1 MSGVENQVAS
11 HDVVFAE
18 DGTIDNLSDA
28 VAKVSLRPDNSSSQ
42 SPESPTDTLNKDKND
57 IHSRPFVMYS
67 RLHLLLLHKS
77 PLVCTPTGMPALK
90 DWFGSE
96 SDQGNLKKDSEAL
109 PQPNARDRRFRRDAE
124 DGEGAARPSFRGAA
138 ITQPSQMGNFK
149 HQSIRAADRDRD
161 RDTDR
166 EQERD
171 SRVKD
176 GQERL
181 RNLSDK
187 YDRDRRAL
195 SSMQQLRGK
204 DRDLTPHIGGTSSR
218 IASQSQQAPSNRQL
232 DSREPSKKKDG
243 ETSEDWRRESTRTGR
258 ERSDNP
264 RRDRDER
271 DRPRSRVRDSS
282 RPRRD
287 VSPSRRDRDDRD
299 RDRRGDRD
307 DHQKEAAG
315 YRRDDRELDRESE
328 VDDPRRWRDDG
339 KRDERMAARRD
350 REQRDRERD
359 KDRVRDRPAAWDA
372 GDRQDRRWAPT
383 DDRDG
388 RNKRAAG
395 RERKPDEAKDRDD
408 RKDRDREREKERE
421 KEPAWMD
428 TYIPS
433 SGSSG
438 LGRAPGDLDGIQA
451 FKREIKEREQKE
463 QGTAA
468 QDGDRSGD
476 FEGKANTSEPH
487 LDEIQL
493 FKLMMKREEQKKKS
507 DQSPLAGPSLLADT
521 SSETKGSTPTN
532 DLSSV
537 EATTEHRTYLP
548 PQPIS
553 SQLSNSPPSPQAESA
568 LHDGSRAL
576 LSMISPSSSSI
587 APGVST
593 GAPESDID
601 KEKPGGSRF
610 FPKPISTDL
619 PAPQALPKPSIE
631 VLSTAVPSAPHAAPP
646 PGCRLL
652 SFASKTPQGSV
663 GHTPPSYTGSHSPV
677 SVSKNGTP
685 VINSTIPSNGP
696 LSTIHH
702 NDNPDAVRVTRG
714 FSPFEE
720 AREGLGLSPLDA
732 FRRTSVAPPGDRN
745 AFGHMTVEQVDVP
758 ISGPLPS
765 HSIPYEQLNPGI
777 AAAKGS
783 RFAKF
788 FDGKGRDSQPGMG
801 KAPMGGPTPA
811 QRGELSGYNGIHTG
825 NPDARAMED
834 IFAML
839 SNSAHGQRPH
849 ILPEALASDAAHFNH
864 PSNLHH
870 LQNQLGHSQH
880 YPGHTRLDSLYD
892 SRLDDRNFVP
902 DGMVPG
908 LRSAAPPRSRQNSAM
923 LSDIDDSMQFGGQ
936 RGPPQMYQGLHQA
949 NMNRNGGIPL
959 QSSQFRGGP
968 SPNPLQP
975 SAQRLPPGLANLGG
989 RPPHEP
995 AQFLNSAMAIPGGLH
1010 GPVHGNAAL
1019 QQQFNNFPP
1028 GGVGFNGAPQMR
1040 VPHPGGTHQL
1050 HGHNTMQGL
1059 MHPGGLNPAQA
1070 QLLGLN
1076 GANGMPGNL
1085 RGPNGGFG
1093 QQGPQIQPPLLSM
1106 RQQQQQQQ
1114 QQIPPHMLPLHYQQQ
1129 GPLGPTNQPAHD
1141 LMALLMSGGRRE

>member
-1 MSGVENQVAS
+1 MSGVENQVAV
-11 HDVVFAE
+11 HDVVLPENGAV
-18 DGTIDNLSDA
+18 DNLSDT
-28 VAKVSLRPDNSSSQ
+28 VAKVSLRPDNPSSQ
-42 SPESPTDTLNKDKND
+42 SPEPVADSLTKDKND

-67 RLHLLLLHKS
+67 RPHLLLLHKS

-90 DWFGSE
+90 DWFGTE

-149 HQSIRAADRDRD
+149 HQSIRATDRDRD

-204 DRDLTPHIGGTSSR
+204 DRDLAPHLGGTSSR
-218 IASQSQQAPSNRQL
+218 IASQSQQALSNRQL

-287 VSPSRRDRDDRD
+287 VSSSRRDRDRDDRD

-315 YRRDDRELDRESE
+315 YRRDRDDRDLDRDSE

-339 KRDERMAARRD
+339 KRDERMTAR
-350 REQRDRERD
+350 RERD

-372 GDRQDRRWAPT
+372 SDRQDRRWTPA

-408 RKDRDREREKERE
+408 RKDREKERE

-433 SGSSG
+433 AGSNG
-438 LGRAPGDLDGIQA
+438 LGRAHGDLDGIQA

-463 QGTAA
+463 QGSAA
-468 QDGDRSGD
+468 QDADRSGD
-476 FEGKANTSEPH
+476 FEGKANTSETH
-487 LDEIQL
+487 LDEIQI
-493 FKLMMKREEQKKKS
+493 FKLMMKMEEQKKKA
-507 DQSPLAGPSLLADT
+507 DQSPLVGSSSLADT
-521 SSETKGSTPTN
+521 SSENKDATPTN
-532 DLSSV
+532 ELSSV
-537 EATTEHRTYLP
+537 EATAELRTHLA

-553 SQLSNSPPSPQAESA
+553 SQSSASPPPPQADPA
-568 LHDGSRAL
+568 LHDGSRVL
-576 LSMISPSSSSI
+576 LSMLSSPSSSI
-587 APGVST
+587 GPGVAA
-593 GAPESDID
+593 GARESDIN
-601 KEKPGGSRF
+601 KGKPGGSRF
-610 FPKPISTDL
+610 FPKPVTTDL
-619 PAPQALPKPSIE
+619 PAPQALTKPSIE
-631 VLSTAVPSAPHAAPP
+631 ALSAAVPSTPNTVPP

-652 SFASKTPQGSV
+652 TLASKTPQGSV
-663 GHTPPSYTGSHSPV
+663 GVAPPSYAGSHSPV
-677 SVSKNGTP
+677 SLSKNGTP
-685 VINSTIPSNGP
+685 ATNSSIPSNGH
-696 LSTIHH
+696 LSTTHH
-702 NDNPDAVRVTRG
+702 NDNLDAVRAAQG

-732 FRRTSVAPPGDRN
+732 FRRASVAPHGDRN
-745 AFGHMTVEQVDVP
+745 AFGHMNLEQVDVP
-758 ISGPLPS
+758 SSGPLPS
-765 HSIPYEQLNPGI
+765 HSVPYEQLNSGI

-801 KAPMGGPTPA
+801 KAPVGGPTSA
-811 QRGELSGYNGIHTG
+811 HRGELSGYNGMPTS

-849 ILPEALASDAAHFNH
+849 ILPEVLASDASHFNP

-880 YPGHTRLDSLYD
+880 YPGHGRMDSLYD

-936 RGPPQMYQGLHQA
+936 RGPAQMYQGLHQA
-949 NMNRNGGIPL
+949 NMNRNGGMPL

-1028 GGVGFNGAPQMR
+1028 GGIGFNGAPQMR

-1070 QLLGLN
+1070 QLLGMN
-1076 GANGMPGNL
+1076 GANGMPGSL

-1114 QQIPPHMLPLHYQQQ
+1114 IPPHMLPLHYQQQ
-1129 GPLGPTNQPAHD
+1129 GPPGPNNQPAHD

>member
-1 MSGVENQVAS
+1 MSGAENPVVV
-11 HDVVFAE
+11 HDAVFPENDAV
-18 DGTIDNLSDA
+18 DNISDA
-28 VAKVSLRPDNSSSQ
+28 VSKVSLRGDQQSSQ
-42 SPESPTDTLNKDKND
+42 SPESVTDSLAIDKNE
-57 IHSRPFVMYS
+57 IYSRPFVMYS
-67 RLHLLLLHKS
+67 RPRLLFLHKS
-77 PLVCTPTGMPALK
+77 PLVCPPTGMPPLK
-90 DWFGSE
+90 DWFGTE
-96 SDQGNLKKDSEAL
+96 SDQINLKKDSEAL
-109 PQPNARDRRFRRDAE
+109 SQPNARDRRFRRDAE

-149 HQSIRAADRDRD
+149 HQSIRATDRDRD
-161 RDTDR
+161 RDVDR

-195 SSMQQLRGK
+195 SSVQPPRGK
-204 DRDLTPHIGGTSSR
+204 ERDLTSQLGSTSSR
-218 IASQSQQAPSNRQL
+218 IPTQSQQALGNRQL
-232 DSREPSKKKDG
+232 DSREPPRKKDG
-243 ETSEDWRRESTRTGR
+243 ETSEDWRREPARTGR

-264 RRDRDER
+264 RRERDER
-271 DRPRSRVRDSS
+271 ERPRSRVGDSS

-307 DHQKEAAG
+307 DYPREPPLG
-315 YRRDDRELDRESE
+315 SRRDRDDHEIDRDSE
-328 VDDPRRWRDDG
+328 MDDPRRWRDDG
-339 KRDERMAARRD
+339 KRDERIAARRE
-350 REQRDRERD
+350 REQRERD
-359 KDRVRDRPAAWDA
+359 KDRVRDRPAAWDS
-372 GDRQDRRWAPT
+372 GDRQDRRWGPA

-395 RERKPDEAKDRDD
+395 RERKPDEAKDKDD
-408 RKDRDREREKERE
+408 RKDRDRERERERE

-433 SGSSG
+433 IGSNG

-451 FKREIKEREQKE
+451 FKREIKEREKKE
-463 QGTAA
+463 QNAAA
-468 QDGDRSGD
+468 QDGDHSGD
-476 FEGKANTSEPH
+476 LEGKGHTSEPH

-493 FKLMMKREEQKKKS
+493 FKLMMKREEQKKKT
-507 DQSPLAGPSLLADT
+507 DDSPLVDPSLLADP
-521 SSETKGSTPTN
+521 SLETKDSAPTK

-537 EATTEHRTYLP
+537 EIATEQRTHFT

-553 SQLSNSPPSPQAESA
+553 TQLSTSPSLPQPDTVI
-568 LHDGSRAL
+568 HDGSRAL
-576 LSMISPSSSSI
+576 LSMLSSSSS
-587 APGVST
+587 ST
-593 GAPESDID
+593 PSVPPNTHETDMD
-601 KEKPGGSRF
+601 KGKPGGSRF
-610 FPKPISTDL
+610 FPKPTPADL
-619 PAPQALPKPSIE
+619 PAPRALPKHSIE
-631 VLSTAVPSAPHAAPP
+631 ALGAAVPSAPHPAPP

-652 SFASKTPQGSV
+652 TFTSKTPQGAV
-663 GHTPPSYTGSHSPV
+663 GHTAPSYTGSHSPV
-677 SVSKNGTP
+677 SLPKNGTP
-685 VINSTIPSNGP
+685 PTNLTIQSSGP
-696 LSTIHH
+696 QSSSAHR
-702 NDNPDAVRVTRG
+702 NDSSDALRTPQS

-732 FRRTSVAPPGDRN
+732 FRRGSVVPPGDRN
-745 AFGHMTVEQVDVP
+745 AFGHMKLEQVDVP
-758 ISGPLPS
+758 ISGTFPGGHPG
-765 HSIPYEQLNPGI
+765 PYEQLSSGT

-801 KAPMGGPTPA
+801 KAPVGGPPPA
-811 QRGELSGYNGIHTG
+811 QRGDLGGYNGIPTS

-839 SNSAHGQRPH
+839 SNSAHAQRP
-849 ILPEALASDAAHFNH
+849 PEVLTSDAAHFNVS
-864 PSNLHH
+864 PSNPH
-870 LQNQLGHSQH
+870 LIQTQFGHSQH

-892 SRLDDRNFVP
+892 SRLDNRNFVP

-923 LSDIDDSMQFGGQ
+923 LSEVDDSMQFGGQ
-936 RGPPQMYQGLHQA
+936 RGPAQMYQGLHQV
-949 NMNRNGGIPL
+949 NMNRNGGVPL
-959 QSSQFRGGP
+959 QPSQFRGGP
-968 SPNPLQP
+968 SPNPMQP

-995 AQFLNSAMAIPGGLH
+995 AQFLNSSMAIPGGPH
-1010 GPVHGNAAL
+1010 NTVHGNAAL
-1019 QQQFNNFPP
+1019 PQQFNNFPP
-1028 GGVGFNGAPQMR
+1028 GGIGFNGAPQMR

-1050 HGHNTMQGL
+1050 HGHNAMQGM

-1070 QLLGLN
+1070 QLLGIN
-1076 GANGMPGNL
+1076 GTNGMPGSL

-1093 QQGPQIQPPLLSM
+1093 QQGPQIQPPLISM
-1106 RQQQQQQQ
+1106 RQQQ

-1129 GPLGPTNQPAHD
+1129 GPPGQNTQPAHD
-1141 LMALLMSGGRRE
+1141 LMTLLMSGGRRE

>member
-1 MSGVENQVAS
+1 MSGVENQVAV
-11 HDVVFAE
+11 HDVVFPE
-18 DGTIDNLSDA
+18 DGAIDNLSDA
-28 VAKVSLRPDNSSSQ
+28 MAKVSLRPDKNSSSQ
-42 SPESPTDTLNKDKND
+42 SPESVADSLNKDKND
-57 IHSRPFVMYS
+57 IHGRPFVMYS

-90 DWFGSE
+90 DWFGTE

-149 HQSIRAADRDRD
+149 HQSIRATDRDRD
-161 RDTDR
+161 RETDR

-204 DRDLTPHIGGTSSR
+204 DRDLAPHLGGTSSR

-282 RPRRD
+282 RQRRD

-307 DHQKEAAG
+307 DHQKETTG
-315 YRRDDRELDRESE
+315 YRKDREDRDLDRESE

-339 KRDERMAARRD
+339 KRDERIAAR
-350 REQRDRERD
+350 RDRERD
-359 KDRVRDRPAAWDA
+359 KDRVRDRTAAWDA
-372 GDRQDRRWAPT
+372 SDRQDRRWAPA

-388 RNKRAAG
+388 RNKRVAG

-433 SGSSG
+433 SGSNG
-438 LGRAPGDLDGIQA
+438 LGRAPGDLDDIQA

-463 QGTAA
+463 QGTTA
-468 QDGDRSGD
+468 QDDDRSGD
-476 FEGKANTSEPH
+476 FEGKTNTSEPH

-493 FKLMMKREEQKKKS
+493 FKLMMKREEQKKKA
-507 DQSPLAGPSLLADT
+507 DQSPLAGPSLLADA
-521 SSETKGSTPTN
+521 SSDTKDSTPTN
-532 DLSSV
+532 
-537 EATTEHRTYLP
+537 A
-548 PQPIS
+548 
-553 SQLSNSPPSPQAESA
+553 SPPLPQAEPA
-568 LHDGSRAL
+568 PHDGSRVP
-576 LSMISPSSSSI
+576 LSMLSSPLSSV
-587 APGVST
+587 APGVS
-593 GAPESDID
+593 A
-601 KEKPGGSRF
+601 GGSRF
-610 FPKPISTDL
+610 FPKPIPTDL

-631 VLSTAVPSAPHAAPP
+631 ALSAPVPSAPHTAAP

-652 SFASKTPQGSV
+652 SFTSKTPQGSV

-677 SVSKNGTP
+677 SLSKNGTP
-685 VINSTIPSNGP
+685 ASNSTILSNGP
-696 LSTIHH
+696 LSTTHH
-702 NDNPDAVRVTRG
+702 NDNMDAVRATRG

-732 FRRTSVAPPGDRN
+732 L
-745 AFGHMTVEQVDVP
+745 TVP
-758 ISGPLPS
+758 MSGPLPS
-765 HSIPYEQLNPGI
+765 HSVPYEQLNSGI

-801 KAPMGGPTPA
+801 KVPMGGPTPA
-811 QRGELSGYNGIHTG
+811 QRGELSGYNGIPTG

-908 LRSAAPPRSRQNSAM
+908 LRSAAPPRSRQNGAM

-975 SAQRLPPGLANLGG
+975 SSQRLPPGLANLGG

-995 AQFLNSAMAIPGGLH
+995 AQFLNSSMAIPVM
-1010 GPVHGNAAL
+1010 PPSNSS
-1019 QQQFNNFPP
+1019 FNNFPP

-1050 HGHNTMQGL
+1050 HGHNAMQGL

-1076 GANGMPGNL
+1076 GANGMPSGL

-1093 QQGPQIQPPLLSM
+1093 QQGSK
-1106 RQQQQQQQ
+1106 QQQQQQ

-1129 GPLGPTNQPAHD
+1129 GPPGSTNQPAHD

>member
-1 MSGVENQVAS
+1 MSGVENQVAV
-11 HDVVFAE
+11 HDVVFPE
-18 DGTIDNLSDA
+18 DGAVDNLSDA

-42 SPESPTDTLNKDKND
+42 SSESVTDSLNKDEND
-57 IHSRPFVMYS
+57 IHTRPFVMYS
-67 RLHLLLLHKS
+67 RPHLLLLHKS
-77 PLVCTPTGMPALK
+77 PLVCTPAGMPALK
-90 DWFGSE
+90 DWFGTESE
-96 SDQGNLKKDSEAL
+96 QGNLKKDSEAL

-149 HQSIRAADRDRD
+149 HQSIRATDRDRD

-181 RNLSDK
+181 RN
-187 YDRDRRAL
+187 
-195 SSMQQLRGK
+195 G
-204 DRDLTPHIGGTSSR
+204 LTPHLGGTSSR
-218 IASQSQQAPSNRQL
+218 IASQSQQALSNRQL
-232 DSREPSKKKDG
+232 DSREPPKKKDG
-243 ETSEDWRRESTRTGR
+243 ETSEDWRREPTRTGR

-282 RPRRD
+282 RLRRD
-287 VSPSRRDRDDRD
+287 VSPSRRDRDRDDRD

-315 YRRDDRELDRESE
+315 YRRDRDERDLDRESE

-339 KRDERMAARRD
+339 KRDERMTARRD

-372 GDRQDRRWAPT
+372 GDRQDRRWAPA

-421 KEPAWMD
+421 EPAWMD

-433 SGSSG
+433 AGSNG

-463 QGTAA
+463 QGTTA
-468 QDGDRSGD
+468 QDGDRSDD
-476 FEGKANTSEPH
+476 FEGKANTSESH

-493 FKLMMKREEQKKKS
+493 FKLMMKREEQKKKA
-507 DQSPLAGPSLLADT
+507 DQSPLAGPSLLAGT
-521 SSETKGSTPTN
+521 SSETKDFTPTN
-532 DLSSV
+532 DLPSV
-537 EATTEHRTYLP
+537 EATADHRTHLT

-553 SQLSNSPPSPQAESA
+553 SQLSASPSPPQADPA
-568 LHDGSRAL
+568 LHDGSRVL
-576 LSMISPSSSSI
+576 LSTLSSPSSSV
-587 APGVST
+587 APGVPS
-593 GAPESDID
+593 GARESNID
-601 KEKPGGSRF
+601 KGKPGGSRF
-610 FPKPISTDL
+610 FPKPISTDI

-631 VLSTAVPSAPHAAPP
+631 ALSADVPSAPHAAPP

-663 GHTPPSYTGSHSPV
+663 GHASPSYTSSHSPV
-677 SVSKNGTP
+677 SLSKNGTP
-685 VINSTIPSNGP
+685 IINSTIPSNGP
-696 LSTIHH
+696 LPSIHH
-702 NDNPDAVRVTRG
+702 NDNLDAVRATRG

-732 FRRTSVAPPGDRN
+732 FRRASAASHGDRN
-745 AFGHMTVEQVDVP
+745 AFGHMNLEQVDVP

-765 HSIPYEQLNPGI
+765 HSLPYEQLNSGI

-801 KAPMGGPTPA
+801 KAPMGGPA
-811 QRGELSGYNGIHTG
+811 QRGELSGYNGIPS

-849 ILPEALASDAAHFNH
+849 ILPEVLASDAAQFNH
-864 PSNLHH
+864 PANLH

-949 NMNRNGGIPL
+949 NMNRNGGMPL

-1028 GGVGFNGAPQMR
+1028 GGIGFNGAPQMR

-1076 GANGMPGNL
+1076 GANGMPGGL

-1093 QQGPQIQPPLLSM
+1093 QQGPQIQPPMLSM

-1129 GPLGPTNQPAHD
+1129 GPPGPNNQPAHD

>member
-1 MSGVENQVAS
+1 MSGAENQVAVQ
-11 HDVVFAE
+11 DVVFPE
-18 DGTIDNLSDA
+18 NGVVDNLSNA
-28 VAKVSLRPDNSSSQ
+28 LSKVSLRPDHTSSK
-42 SPESPTDTLNKDKND
+42 SPESVTDSLAKDKND
-57 IHSRPFVMYS
+57 THSRPFVMYS
-67 RLHLLLLHKS
+67 RPHLLLLHKS
-77 PLVCTPTGMPALK
+77 PLVCPPAGMPPLK
-90 DWFGSE
+90 DWFGTE
-96 SDQGNLKKDSEAL
+96 SDQANLKKDSEGL
-109 PQPNARDRRFRRDAE
+109 PQPNARDRRFRRDVE

-149 HQSIRAADRDRD
+149 HQSIRATDRDRD

-204 DRDLTPHIGGTSSR
+204 DRDLAPHLGSTSSR
-218 IASQSQQAPSNRQL
+218 ISSQSQQALSSRQL
-232 DSREPSKKKDG
+232 DSREPPKKKDG
-243 ETSEDWRRESTRTGR
+243 ETSEDWRRESARTGR

-287 VSPSRRDRDDRD
+287 VSLSRRDRDRDDRD
-299 RDRRGDRD
+299 HDRRGDRD
-307 DHQKEAAG
+307 DHQREAVG
-315 YRRDDRELDRESE
+315 YRRDRDDRDFDRDSE

-339 KRDERMAARRD
+339 KRDERIAARRD
-350 REQRDRERD
+350 REPRD
-359 KDRVRDRPAAWDA
+359 KDRVRDRPVAWDS
-372 GDRQDRRWAPT
+372 GDRQDRRWVST

-395 RERKPDEAKDRDD
+395 RERKPDEAKDTDN
-408 RKDRDREREKERE
+408 RKDRDKERE

-433 SGSSG
+433 AGSNG

-463 QGTAA
+463 QTAAA
-468 QDGDRSGD
+468 QDG
-476 FEGKANTSEPH
+476 KTNTSEPH

-493 FKLMMKREEQKKKS
+493 FKLMMKREEQKKKA

-521 SSETKGSTPTN
+521 SSETNDSTPTN
-532 DLSSV
+532 DLSSI
-537 EATTEHRTYLP
+537 EATAEQRTHLT
-548 PQPIS
+548 PQPMAL
-553 SQLSNSPPSPQAESA
+553 QLSTSSSLPQADEVI
-568 LHDGSRAL
+568 HDGSRVL
-576 LSMISPSSSSI
+576 LSMLPPPSS
-587 APGVST
+587 AVVPGVPA
-593 GAPESDID
+593 GARESDVD
-601 KEKPGGSRF
+601 KGKPGGSRF
-610 FPKPISTDL
+610 FPKPVSTDL
-619 PAPQALPKPSIE
+619 PTPQALPKHSIE
-631 VLSTAVPSAPHAAPP
+631 ALSAAVPSSPHAAPP

-652 SFASKTPQGSV
+652 TFASKTPQGSV

-677 SVSKNGTP
+677 SLSKNGTP
-685 VINSTIPSNGP
+685 VINPTIPS
-696 LSTIHH
+696 HH
-702 NDNPDAVRVTRG
+702 NDNSDAVRMTQG

-720 AREGLGLSPLDA
+720 AREGLGLSPSDA
-732 FRRTSVAPPGDRN
+732 FRRGSVAPPGDRN
-745 AFGHMTVEQVDVP
+745 AFGHMNLEQVDVP
-758 ISGPLPS
+758 INGTLPGHSG
-765 HSIPYEQLNPGI
+765 PYEQLSSGI

-788 FDGKGRDSQPGMG
+788 FDGKGRDSQLGMG

-811 QRGELSGYNGIHTG
+811 QRGELVGYNGIPTS
-825 NPDARAMED
+825 NPDVRAMED

-849 ILPEALASDAAHFNH
+849 VPPEVLASDAAHFNAP

-936 RGPPQMYQGLHQA
+936 RGPAQMYQGLHQA
-949 NMNRNGGIPL
+949 NMNRNGGMPL
-959 QSSQFRGGP
+959 QPSQFRGGP
-968 SPNPLQP
+968 SPNPMQP

-1028 GGVGFNGAPQMR
+1028 GGIGFNGAPQMR
-1040 VPHPGGTHQL
+1040 LPHPGGTHQL

-1059 MHPGGLNPAQA
+1059 MHPGGLSPAQA
-1070 QLLGLN
+1070 QLLGIN
-1076 GANGMPGNL
+1076 GANGMPSGL

-1114 QQIPPHMLPLHYQQQ
+1114 QIPPHMLPLHYQQQ
-1129 GPLGPTNQPAHD
+1129 GPPGPNNQPTHD

>member
-1 MSGVENQVAS
+1 
-11 HDVVFAE
+11 
-18 DGTIDNLSDA
+18 
-28 VAKVSLRPDNSSSQ
+28 
-42 SPESPTDTLNKDKND
+42 
-57 IHSRPFVMYS
+57 
-67 RLHLLLLHKS
+67 
-77 PLVCTPTGMPALK
+77 
-90 DWFGSE
+90 
-96 SDQGNLKKDSEAL
+96 
-109 PQPNARDRRFRRDAE
+109 
-124 DGEGAARPSFRGAA
+124 
-138 ITQPSQMGNFK
+138 
-149 HQSIRAADRDRD
+149 
-161 RDTDR
+161 
-166 EQERD
+166 
-171 SRVKD
+171 
-176 GQERL
+176 
-181 RNLSDK
+181 
-187 YDRDRRAL
+187 
-195 SSMQQLRGK
+195 
-204 DRDLTPHIGGTSSR
+204 
-218 IASQSQQAPSNRQL
+218 
-232 DSREPSKKKDG
+232 
-243 ETSEDWRRESTRTGR
+243 
-258 ERSDNP
+258 
-264 RRDRDER
+264 
-271 DRPRSRVRDSS
+271 
-282 RPRRD
+282 
-287 VSPSRRDRDDRD
+287 
-299 RDRRGDRD
+299 
-307 DHQKEAAG
+307 
-315 YRRDDRELDRESE
+315 
-328 VDDPRRWRDDG
+328 
-339 KRDERMAARRD
+339 
-350 REQRDRERD
+350 
-359 KDRVRDRPAAWDA
+359 
-372 GDRQDRRWAPT
+372 
-383 DDRDG
+383 
-388 RNKRAAG
+388 
-395 RERKPDEAKDRDD
+395 
-408 RKDRDREREKERE
+408 
-421 KEPAWMD
+421 MD

-433 SGSSG
+433 SGSNG

-463 QGTAA
+463 QGTV
-468 QDGDRSGD
+468 QDDDRCGD

-493 FKLMMKREEQKKKS
+493 FKLMMKREEQKKKA
-507 DQSPLAGPSLLADT
+507 DQSPLAAPSLLADT
-521 SSETKGSTPTN
+521 PSETKDSTPN
-532 DLSSV
+532 DLSST
-537 EATTEHRTYLP
+537 EASAEHRTYPL

-553 SQLSNSPPSPQAESA
+553 SQLSASPPPPQAEPTP
-568 LHDGSRAL
+568 HDGSRVL
-576 LSMISPSSSSI
+576 LSMLSPQSSSV
-587 APGVST
+587 APGVSA
-593 GAPESDID
+593 GAHESDIS

-631 VLSTAVPSAPHAAPP
+631 ALSAVVTSTPHAAPP

-677 SVSKNGTP
+677 SLPKNGTP
-685 VINSTIPSNGP
+685 ATNSAIPSNGP
-696 LSTIHH
+696 LSTTHH
-702 NDNPDAVRVTRG
+702 NDNLDAVRAARG

-732 FRRTSVAPPGDRN
+732 FRRASVAPPGDRN
-745 AFGHMTVEQVDVP
+745 AFGHMNLEQGDVP

-765 HSIPYEQLNPGI
+765 HSVPYEQLNSGI

-811 QRGELSGYNGIHTG
+811 QRGELNGYNGIPTS

-908 LRSAAPPRSRQNSAM
+908 LRSAAPRSRQNGAM
-923 LSDIDDSMQFGGQ
+923 LPDIDDSMQFGGQ

-949 NMNRNGGIPL
+949 NMNRNGGMPL

-1059 MHPGGLNPAQA
+1059 MHPGGLNPTQA

-1076 GANGMPGNL
+1076 GANGMPGSL

-1114 QQIPPHMLPLHYQQQ
+1114 IPPHMLPLHYQQQ
-1129 GPLGPTNQPAHD
+1129 GPPVPANQPAHD